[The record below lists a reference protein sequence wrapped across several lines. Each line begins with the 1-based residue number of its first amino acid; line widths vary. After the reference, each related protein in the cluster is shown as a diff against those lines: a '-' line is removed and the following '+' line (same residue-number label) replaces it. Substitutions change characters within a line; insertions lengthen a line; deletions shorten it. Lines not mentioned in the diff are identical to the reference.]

1 MELIHIIPGGLAS
14 GTIHGHTAPN
24 LVLYY
29 QHPDLFHLLAQLLDI
44 VTDKPVFDIHVGPVV
59 EQTQA
64 ALDVDFK
71 GGGNMVSFLFLLL
84 EQGVV
89 EVLQQRHI
97 LGAGVVEIAVV
108 DLVNTAVDDRFLYR
122 LQTFLAAHHQLAQ
135 REDEVSLEGD
145 GVVLLRVVGV
155 DIHGVDILGAG
166 RADLDHLPMEPANQG
181 RIIGWVGGVTT
192 AFPPK
197 NRT

>member
-1 MELIHIIPGGLAS
+1 M
-14 GTIHGHTAPN
+14 
-24 LVLYY
+24 
-29 QHPDLFHLLAQLLDI
+29 
-44 VTDKPVFDIHVGPVV
+44 VG
-59 EQTQA
+59 
-64 ALDVDFK
+64 
-71 GGGNMVSFLFLLL
+71 FLFFLLK
-84 EQGVV
+84 QGIV
-89 EVLQQRHI
+89 EILQQRHI
-97 LGAGVVEIAVV
+97 LRPGVIEIAVV
-108 DLVNTAVDDRFLYR
+108 DLVDAAVDDRFLHR

-135 REDEVSLEGD
+135 REDEVGLEGD
-145 GVVLLRVVGV
+145 GVVLLRIVGV